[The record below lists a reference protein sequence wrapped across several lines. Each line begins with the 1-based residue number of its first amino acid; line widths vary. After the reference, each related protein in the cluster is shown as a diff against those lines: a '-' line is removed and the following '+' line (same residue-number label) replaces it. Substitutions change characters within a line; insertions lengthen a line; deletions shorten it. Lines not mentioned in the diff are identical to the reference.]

1 MTADW
6 PGLSDKVCVI
16 TGGLGGLGRAMA
28 HAFLGAGAKVLLL
41 DRAPQDEAGAMA
53 DFAAS
58 GPRCQFMAVDVGDT
72 GSVNAAF
79 AACESR
85 LGAPHVLVNN
95 AAMSAS
101 APLADLD
108 LAAWERQM
116 TVNVGGYLRCAQAFR
131 RHRDASAAGAIVNIA
146 SIAGHNA
153 QPGSG
158 GYSMGKAAI
167 AMLTR
172 QLALEWGPDNIRTN
186 SVSPGLF
193 ITPLSEQF
201 YRHPDDR
208 ARREAVVPLRRIG
221 DPAELADAVIYLSSP
236 RASYVNG
243 AEIVV
248 DGGFS
253 DTLMAHIPRAYGA

>member
-41 DRAPQDEAGAMA
+41 DRPPQDPASAMA
-53 DFAAS
+53 EFAAS
-58 GPRCQFMAVDVGDT
+58 GNRCRFAPVDVGDT
-72 GSVNAAF
+72 GSVAAAF
-79 AACESR
+79 EGCADQ

-108 LAAWERQM
+108 LAAWELQM
-116 TVNVGGYLRCAQAFR
+116 SVNVGGYLRCAQAFR
-131 RHRDASAAGAIVNIA
+131 RHRDTSAAGAIVNIA

-172 QLALEWGPDNIRTN
+172 QLALEWGPENIRTN

-201 YRHPDDR
+201 YRNPDDR

-221 DPAELADAVIYLSSP
+221 DPAELADAVVYLSSP